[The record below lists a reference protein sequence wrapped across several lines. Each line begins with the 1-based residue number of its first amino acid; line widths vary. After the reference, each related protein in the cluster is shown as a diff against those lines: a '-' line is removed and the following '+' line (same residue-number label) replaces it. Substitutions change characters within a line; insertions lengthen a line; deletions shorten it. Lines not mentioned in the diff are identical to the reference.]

1 MERTLP
7 AHQPGYQPY
16 EQLIMAFFKEELS
29 GIKGF
34 VFDVDGVLSH
44 NVLTLSPDGDPLR
57 TANMKDGYAIMYA
70 IRSGY
75 PIGIITG
82 GRTRDTRGRLERLGI
97 QHIYMGTLDKVP
109 CMTDFLAKTGL
120 KATEVLYMGDD
131 IPDYNVMSKVGLPVC
146 PNDAASEIKEISA
159 YISPFN
165 GGEGCVRDV
174 VEQVMRAQGKWCH
187 PEEIN
192 WSSF

>member
-1 MERTLP
+1 
-7 AHQPGYQPY
+7 
-16 EQLIMAFFKEELS
+16 MAFFKEELNK
-29 GIKGF
+29 IKGF

-44 NVLTLSPDGDPLR
+44 NVLSLSPDGDPVR

-70 IRSGY
+70 IRLGY

-82 GRTRDTRGRLERLGI
+82 GKTQDTKGRLERLGI
-97 QHIYMGTLDKVP
+97 KQVYMGTLNKVP
-109 CMTDFLAKTGL
+109 CMLDFMNQNNLTAD
-120 KATEVLYMGDD
+120 EILYMGDD
-131 IPDYNVMSKVGLPVC
+131 IPDYNVMKMVGLPVC
-146 PNDAASEIKEISA
+146 PNDAAEEIREISA
-159 YISPFN
+159 YISHKN

-174 VEQVMRAQGKWCH
+174 IEQVLRAQEKWNH